1 MGYDVTARRT
11 GPILHCVLQVR
22 QTGADGVR
30 QTADGV
36 RCSAVKDAGGRQRL
50 SGADRFNDAVIALK
64 QRSSLTR
71 LLNLWKASS
80 EGV

>member
-1 MGYDVTARRT
+1 MDGIRRHGSADRT
-11 GPILHCVLQVR
+11 DSALCSA
-22 QTGADGVR
+22 GA
-30 QTADGV
+30 ADRG
-36 RCSAVKDAGGRQRL
+36 RRRAADSGRRAAVKDAGGRQRL

-64 QRSSLTR
+64 QRFSLIR